1 MENNKNLISTEDKP
15 KEKFLNQDI
24 YTISDSDLLCLVM
37 NPNCKYEEEIND
49 YNNILN
55 EVGELA
61 NFNNFSYD
69 DLKKLKKVNSLDAIR
84 LLSSIE
90 LGRRIYYN
98 YQQKKIKLDSPDR
111 VYEYMKSELLDKYQ
125 EYFFALYLD
134 NKKNLIEK
142 KLLFIGTLNMTIS
155 SAREIFENAYLLN
168 ASSIIC
174 VHNHPSGD
182 SFPSSNDIQF
192 TTQLSKIAYIH
203 NIKINDHIII
213 GEKYYSFYEDGKL
226 DDSRINKSINK
237 CY

>member
-1 MENNKNLISTEDKP
+1 M
-15 KEKFLNQDI
+15 
-24 YTISDSDLLCLVM
+24 
-37 NPNCKYEEEIND
+37 
-49 YNNILN
+49 
-55 EVGELA
+55 
-61 NFNNFSYD
+61 
-69 DLKKLKKVNSLDAIR
+69 DAIR

-155 SAREIFENAYLLN
+155 SAREIFKNAYLLN